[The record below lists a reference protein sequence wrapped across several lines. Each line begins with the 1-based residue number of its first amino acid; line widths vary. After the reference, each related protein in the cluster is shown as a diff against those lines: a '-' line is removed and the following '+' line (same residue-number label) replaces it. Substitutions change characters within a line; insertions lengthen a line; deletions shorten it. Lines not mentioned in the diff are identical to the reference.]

1 MVKSM
6 AEATWKP
13 HLGEIIFFFFH
24 HIVADLA
31 AAVYIFT

>member
-6 AEATWKP
+6 AKATWKP
-13 HLGEIIFFFFH
+13 HLGEIIFFFH